1 MSEEKNLLDWNSWN
15 QAQETGLFLP
25 TISIPE
31 VELSENT
38 NQDHNYTAKKGPD
51 HDNGN
56 LAKRFEPPELEKNV
70 PEIDSEL
77 QKSESDLAIIPSV
90 LFPEVEVQSEG
101 E

>member
-1 MSEEKNLLDWNSWN
+1 MSEEKNLLVWNSWN
-15 QAQETGLFLP
+15 QAQETDLFLP

-51 HDNGN
+51 HDNEN
-56 LAKRFEPPELEKNV
+56 LAKRFKPDEIGKNV

-90 LFPEVEVQSEG
+90 LFPEVDVELDG

>member
-15 QAQETGLFLP
+15 QARETDLSLP

-31 VELSENT
+31 AELSENT
-38 NQDHNYTAKKGPD
+38 NQDHNYTAKKGPG
-51 HDNGN
+51 HDNEN
-56 LAKRFEPPELEKNV
+56 LAKRFKPDEIEENV

-77 QKSESDLAIIPSV
+77 QKSESDLALPSV
-90 LFPEVEVQSEG
+90 LFPEVEFQLEG